1 MFYALGSFKSCK
13 TGSCL
18 NYPIATFYCSLFY
31 DKVDVS
37 LTVSWQ
43 LKSWIKNKYEHK
55 ASKTSLLYQQH
66 DNNQPYKNEE
76 VS

>member
-1 MFYALGSFKSCK
+1 MLLAALKAVKQEVVWTIPLLHF
-13 TGSCL
+13 
-18 NYPIATFYCSLFY
+18 IALYSIIL
-31 DKVDVS
+31 KVDVS

-55 ASKTSLLYQQH
+55 ASKTGLSHQQH
-66 DNNQPYKNEE
+66 DNNQPYKNEK